1 VRREEFD
8 GVRPGEEKQELD
20 YGRRMASAWLRRRT
34 AGSELRRRT
43 ATPATSGTSDER
55 GELERERRVRVGGR
69 RERALLSPFI
79 ESRREKKSLPER
91 RQWLAGLQVP
101 SMASVTSQ
109 GINGESNG
117 EEETVGVMILTQQVI
132 ERTRTSSRGLG
143 RAVGLAAPRVGV
155 VSGAV
160 VATWSVGLART
171 LGEAGLAAAWHARQG
186 ARRGSVGRVRG
197 ASGRLRARVL
207 GVRGDR
213 LGWRA
218 GWARSARQLQGTA
231 WRLGVR
237 DSCRERESREEGDKG
252 EKRESGEGE
261 RGVQGWW
268 RRPGMQGV
276 RAAVA

>member
-117 EEETVGVMILTQQVI
+117 EEETVGVMILNATSNRTDADVESRVGTRCRAGGSTRGRRVWCGRRDL
-132 ERTRTSSRGLG
+132 ERGARADVGRGRPGSGLARAAGSAARLGRSGARGFWAAARSCLG
-143 RAVGLAAPRVGV
+143 RAGRPARVARRLGALGAAAAGHGLAP
-155 VSGAV
+155 
-160 VATWSVGLART
+160 
-171 LGEAGLAAAWHARQG
+171 
-186 ARRGSVGRVRG
+186 GR
-197 ASGRLRARVL
+197 A
-207 GVRGDR
+207 
-213 LGWRA
+213 
-218 GWARSARQLQGTA
+218 
-231 WRLGVR
+231 
-237 DSCRERESREEGDKG
+237 
-252 EKRESGEGE
+252 
-261 RGVQGWW
+261 
-268 RRPGMQGV
+268 
-276 RAAVA
+276 